1 MSAPLLNTTS
11 ASLLITTALGPDLAP
26 DTDAGSFAGPQMTL
40 DRRPIEGLIQSRDVL
55 DRAVRTLIHEDDLG
69 YQYEV
74 IDEGDLEPF
83 DVTIDSED
91 QVTQEQRDLALR
103 VLRAAIDELFPLDDT
118 NSPDDT
124 STRSFDLSNELAW
137 DIIEYGGMRRTKLM
151 TGGLSYGDHP
161 TEAFAPLHL
170 IDEIGLFDQPLQGP

>member
-1 MSAPLLNTTS
+1 MSAFM
-11 ASLLITTALGPDLAP
+11 LITTALAPDIDLGPDIAP
-26 DTDAGSFAGPQMTL
+26 GTDDGSIDWPLMTP
-40 DRRPIEGLIQSRDVL
+40 DRRPIEDLIQSRDVL
-55 DRAVRTLIHEDDLG
+55 NRAALAFIHEDDLG

-118 NSPDDT
+118 GSADDA
-124 STRSFDLSNELAW
+124 STRTFDLSNELAGNV
-137 DIIEYGGMRRTKLM
+137 IERDGMQRNQLM

-170 IDEIGLFDQPLQGP
+170 INEIGLFDQLLPRP

>member
-1 MSAPLLNTTS
+1 MSAS
-11 ASLLITTALGPDLAP
+11 MLITTALGPDMAP
-26 DTDAGSFAGPQMTL
+26 DAGSSDASHMIL
-40 DRRPIEGLIQSRDVL
+40 DRRPIEDLIQRRDVL
-55 DRAVRTLIHEDDLG
+55 NRAVRTLIHEDDLG

-83 DVTIDSED
+83 DVTFDSED

-103 VLRAAIDELFPLDDT
+103 VLRAAIDELFPLDDAD
-118 NSPDDT
+118 SPDDT
-124 STRSFDLSNELAW
+124 SARPFDMSRDLTWN
-137 DIIEYGGMRRTKLM
+137 IIEHGGMRRTQLM

-170 IDEIGLFDQPLQGP
+170 IAEIGLFDQPFPRP

>member
-1 MSAPLLNTTS
+1 MSAFMLINT
-11 ASLLITTALGPDLAP
+11 ALAPDIDLGPDITP
-26 DTDAGSFAGPQMTL
+26 GTDDGSIDWPLMTP
-40 DRRPIEGLIQSRDVL
+40 DRRPIEDRIQSRDVL
-55 DRAVRTLIHEDDLG
+55 NRAALAFIHEDDLG
-69 YQYEV
+69 YQYEIV
-74 IDEGDLEPF
+74 DEGDLELF

-118 NSPDDT
+118 GSPDDT
-124 STRSFDLSNELAW
+124 SARPFDLSNELAW
-137 DIIEYGGMRRTKLM
+137 NVIEQDGMQRNQLM

-170 IDEIGLFDQPLQGP
+170 ISEIGLFDQPLPRP